1 MAEEN
6 SIKSRFERD
15 GSTLAVPVSPNTN
28 PSTPESIDVVGNSTL
43 HNEYSN
49 IGTPESNTAP
59 YTNFGASAIAYSTP
73 KTSQLGELAFGQQE
87 PSNRYKN
94 NMETKYFIVTSK
106 YTNPHIEP
114 KPIPFGV

>member
-1 MAEEN
+1 MASEN
-6 SIKSRFERD
+6 SLKNRFD
-15 GSTLAVPVSPNTN
+15 TNGSSLAVPISPNPN
-28 PSTPESIDVVGNSTL
+28 PSTPDSIGVVGNSTL

-87 PSNRYKN
+87 PSNRYEN
-94 NMETKYFIVTSK
+94 NMPNGAVG
-106 YTNPHIEP
+106 
-114 KPIPFGV
+114 GV